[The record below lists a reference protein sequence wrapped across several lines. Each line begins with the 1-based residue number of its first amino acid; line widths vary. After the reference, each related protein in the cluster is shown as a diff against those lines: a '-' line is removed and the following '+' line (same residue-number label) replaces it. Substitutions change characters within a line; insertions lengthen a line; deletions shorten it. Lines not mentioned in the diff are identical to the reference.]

1 MKKLIIATIL
11 FAVSA
16 PSQAN
21 VPPFELCMQIHDAA
35 HVTMRLR
42 QINDSKQELLKL
54 ATNDSLKTRVNYAY
68 KVRIFN
74 RDYLKSEAADRFADE
89 YFDRCLDNDF

>member
-16 PSQAN
+16 PSQAYA
-21 VPPFELCMQIHDAA
+21 PPFELCMQIHDAA

-42 QINDSKQELLKL
+42 QMNDSKQELLKL
-54 ATNDSLKTRVNYAY
+54 ATNDSLKIMVNDAY

-74 RDYLKSEAADRFADE
+74 SDYLKSEAADRFADE

>member
-16 PSQAN
+16 PSQAY
-21 VPPFELCMQIHDAA
+21 VPPFELCMQINDAA
-35 HVTMRLR
+35 YFTVRLR
-42 QINDSKQELLKL
+42 QIGESYYEVSKMAQGEF
-54 ATNDSLKTRVNYAY
+54 TQQMVDNAY

-74 RDYLKSEAADRFADE
+74 SDYLRLEAADRFADE

>member
-1 MKKLIIATIL
+1 MKKLIIAIIL

-16 PSQAN
+16 PSQAYTL
-21 VPPFELCMQIHDAA
+21 PFELCMQVHDAA

-42 QINDSKQELLKL
+42 QMNDSKQELLKL
-54 ATNDSLKTRVNYAY
+54 ATNDSLKLMVNDAY

-74 RDYLKSEAADRFADE
+74 SDYLKSEAADRFADE

>member
-16 PSQAN
+16 PSQAY

-42 QINDSKQELLKL
+42 QMNDSKQEILKL
-54 ATNDSLKTRVNYAY
+54 ATNDSLKTMVNDAY
-68 KVRIFN
+68 KVRVFN
-74 RDYLKSEAADRFADE
+74 SDYLKSEAADRFADE